1 MAKPMAAWVVV
12 LLAVLPSGVVS
23 ASASDVLSD
32 FVGYTIVASKTV
44 DAFIDRG
51 KEKKDGFEGCDHDRV
66 IVFTDGTGLVCRT
79 YSYTYSYRPKAVIL
93 AQQFN
98 YQGKQFTRLKLVVGD
113 NAYDVDAL

>member
-1 MAKPMAAWVVV
+1 MATRIAAWLAV
-12 LLAVLPSGVVS
+12 LLAAVPSGVVN
-23 ASASDVLSD
+23 ANASDVLSD

-44 DAFIDRG
+44 DAFVDKG

-66 IVFTDGTGLVCRT
+66 IVFTDGTGVVCRT

-113 NAYDVDAL
+113 KAYDVDTL